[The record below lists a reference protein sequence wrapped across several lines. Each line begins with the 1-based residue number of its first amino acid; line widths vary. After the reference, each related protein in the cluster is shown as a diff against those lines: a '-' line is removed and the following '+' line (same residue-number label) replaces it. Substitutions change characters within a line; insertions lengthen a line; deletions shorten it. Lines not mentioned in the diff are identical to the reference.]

1 MNFFLIGYRGTGK
14 TTLGKIV
21 AEKLGRQFVD
31 LDDLIMEMQGKKIPE
46 IFAKEGEAAFRN
58 YETQALKQACGQDNQ
73 IIACGGGIII
83 KEENIR
89 LLKENGTVC
98 LLKASEEKIFERI
111 HGDKNRPALTNKNA
125 FDEIKHV
132 LEQRKANYE
141 LAKDFEI
148 DTSIESVQESAE
160 RIVGKVKGLGK

>member
-1 MNFFLIGYRGTGK
+1 VYDKRDIARIQDQDSCSRTNIIVTTQKDAVKIEGMLDLFDESLTVLSLDVGLQFIEGK
-14 TTLGKIV
+14 
-21 AEKLGRQFVD
+21 
-31 LDDLIMEMQGKKIPE
+31 
-46 IFAKEGEAAFRN
+46 
-58 YETQALKQACGQDNQ
+58 
-73 IIACGGGIII
+73 
-83 KEENIR
+83 
-89 LLKENGTVC
+89 
-98 LLKASEEKIFERI
+98 EKIFERI